1 VFFYSIIVAGIWM
14 LLLLEFLD
22 AGVAGFF
29 SSNYAGCL

>member
-1 VFFYSIIVAGIWM
+1 M
-14 LLLLEFLD
+14 LSLLEFLD

>member
-1 VFFYSIIVAGIWM
+1 M

-22 AGVAGFF
+22 AHASVAGIFGVFF